1 MTYTTD
7 EIKQII
13 LTNPNRTMLDAVRAM
28 SRKLRMHIEGDGLQ
42 DCIEAMPYFE
52 KPELLAIR
60 KKYARSNQD
69 LFERLFRQRDKVFT
83 AKGGSKMY
91 MLPEVQEK
99 KFRAYLATV
108 KDGMS
113 LEKWIEQIALKA
125 FDVDPMS
132 LTFIELNESGQ
143 AYPTYKSTSAIYDYE
158 LKGRRPNYVAFSL
171 SQGEIQK
178 LVAANV
184 ILEPAKGTQVFRFV
198 DDAFDRIVIR
208 EGEEV
213 TFPSTAQF
221 PNYFMQVPGLVNSN
235 LPVFNSN
242 MFKSTAEVVVELAHE
257 YLQDGSAKGTSKK
270 YHMFLKVWELA
281 TDCGTCN
288 GTGYKGGAECPD
300 CNGSKIKPYTKPS
313 DIIKVQPSDD
323 NVKVPIPPGGYFTPP
338 KEGWEMMNAELA
350 LLESAMR
357 DTYWGTG
364 DMKRAQGPTA
374 AGEGQETATEILD
387 DYRPIADRLKKF
399 SEWAQELHKFCA
411 DNIAVIFYNASYKGS
426 AIVYGNRYLLESP
439 DQLYKKYAE
448 ARAKGAPDTVLDSF
462 LIEYYES
469 EYSGDALKLQ
479 RHINLMKVEPF
490 IHVNVDTVMKWPVKD
505 EMKLAKV
512 YYGEWASDLNDI
524 DVAMATPNDLR
535 TQLYDYVK
543 SVQPTIPKPDPA
555 TKVPVA
561 A

>member
-13 LTNPNRTMLDAVRAM
+13 LTNPNRTMLDAARVM

-42 DCIEAMPYFE
+42 ESIEAMPYFE

-91 MLPEVQEK
+91 MLPEAQEK
-99 KFRAYLATV
+99 KFRAYLSVV

-132 LTFIELNESGQ
+132 LTFVELDENGQ

-178 LVAANV
+178 LVANKV
-184 ILEPAKGTQVFRFV
+184 ILDPNKGTQVFRFV

-213 TFPSTAQF
+213 TFPLTAQF
-221 PNYFMQVPGLVNSN
+221 PNYFMRVPGLVNSN

-270 YHMFLKVWELA
+270 YHMFLKAWELA
-281 TDCGTCN
+281 TDCGACN
-288 GTGYKGGAECPD
+288 GTGFVGGGHCPE

-313 DIIKVQPSDD
+313 DIIKVQPTDD
-323 NVKVPIPPGGYFTPP
+323 NVKVPIPPGGYFIPP

-364 DMKRAQGPTA
+364 DMKRAQGPTST
-374 AGEGQETATEILD
+374 GEGQETATEILD

-411 DNIAVIFYNASYKGS
+411 DNIAMIFYSVSYKGS

-439 DQLYKKYAE
+439 DQLYKKYAD
-448 ARAKGAPDTVLDSF
+448 ARSKGAPDTVLDSF

-512 YYGEWASDLNDI
+512 YYGEWASNLNDI
-524 DVAMATPNDLR
+524 DVAMASPDELR
-535 TQLYDYVK
+535 KQLYEYVT
-543 SVQPTIPKPDPA
+543 SVQPSIPKPDSA
-555 TKVPVA
+555 EKVPVA